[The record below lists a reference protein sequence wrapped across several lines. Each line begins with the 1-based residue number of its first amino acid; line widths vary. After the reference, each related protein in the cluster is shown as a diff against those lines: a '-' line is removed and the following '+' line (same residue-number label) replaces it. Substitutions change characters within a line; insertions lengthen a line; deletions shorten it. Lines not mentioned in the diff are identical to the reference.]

1 MRVAPICTI
10 VEFVGGFARFRSKLT
25 SAGNTG
31 VGRSND
37 GGRTSVADVISAQR
51 EYKNGQRRRTEVPVS
66 SGSAESALESY

>member
-10 VEFVGGFARFRSKLT
+10 VKFVGSFARFRSKLT

-31 VGRSND
+31 VGFSND
-37 GGRTSVADVISAQR
+37 GGRTSVADFISVQR
-51 EYKNGQRRRTEVPVS
+51 EYKNGRRRRTEVPVS